1 MKEKKEAEGVWLD
14 YFNRYL
20 LETGVITEREY
31 TQMTQ
36 KIAERDGAKSR
47 K

>member
-1 MKEKKEAEGVWLD
+1 MNEKKVAEGVWLD

-20 LETGVITEREY
+20 FEAGVITEREY
-31 TQMTQ
+31 TQMTE
-36 KIAERDGAKSR
+36 KIAERDRIKSR